1 VLDYCGDKAEGGVVK
16 YIPFIAITV
25 FANAIAQIL
34 LKKGMT
40 GDGAG
45 ILSSNDPISAIW
57 NAVFT
62 PIVIFGLS
70 LYVVAMAS
78 HMIVLSKLDVSVA
91 YPLLSL
97 AYVVV
102 ALYAVLVM
110 HEAFTLPRATGL
122 LLICIGTWLITR

>member
-1 VLDYCGDKAEGGVVK
+1 M
-16 YIPFIAITV
+16 ITV

-45 ILSSNDPISAIW
+45 ILSSNAPIATIIAS
-57 NAVFT
+57 VLT
-62 PIVIFGLS
+62 PFVIIGLA
-70 LYVVAMAS
+70 LYVVAMGS

-102 ALYAVLVM
+102 AVYAVLVM
-110 HEAFTLPRATGL
+110 NESFTLSRAAGL
-122 LLICIGTWLITR
+122 VLICLGTWLITR

>member
-1 VLDYCGDKAEGGVVK
+1 VVR
-16 YIPFIAITV
+16 YIPFIMITV

-40 GDGAG
+40 GDGGG
-45 ILSSNDPISAIW
+45 ILSSNAPISAILSGLL
-57 NAVFT
+57 T
-62 PIVIFGLS
+62 PFVIFGLA
-70 LYVVAMAS
+70 LYVLAMGS
-78 HMIVLSKLDVSVA
+78 HLVVLSKLDVSVA

-110 HEAFTLPRATGL
+110 NESFTLARTAGL
-122 LLICIGTWLITR
+122 LLICLGTWLITR